1 MSEALPLADQPHLLT
16 PTARRED
23 LFGIP
28 RQQVETEGTQNPM
41 TVLPTRLG
49 LSTRVA
55 EPPAQSSGSTF
66 AGLNTGSAPYQSSAT
81 DQGFQDLVGR
91 GSGALSPAVATCD
104 TASVRSLDTTS
115 VRSIDTTMTSVLSD
129 QGERRDEDEPQDLSI
144 RGEDLAIAGPSQEV
158 LPGSSNES
166 ASVFGLVHS
175 DDLTRQPSFTSPK
188 KMMLT

>member
-1 MSEALPLADQPHLLT
+1 MPQRKVISSIVCLGKFT
-16 PTARRED
+16 N

-41 TVLPTRLG
+41 NVFPTRLG

-55 EPPAQSSGSTF
+55 DLPTQNTNFS
-66 AGLNTGSAPYQSSAT
+66 GLNTGSASYQSSAT

-91 GSGALSPAVATCD
+91 GSGAISPAAATCD

-129 QGERRDEDEPQDLSI
+129 QGGERRDEDDPQDLSI
-144 RGEDLAIAGPSQEV
+144 KGDDLAIARPSHKMMPE
-158 LPGSSNES
+158 GSPEE
-166 ASVFGLVHS
+166 ASVFGLI
-175 DDLTRQPSFTSPK
+175 
-188 KMMLT
+188 